1 LAGDISQQV
10 YHSLNMNRFK
20 LSLAVSIAGFCA
32 MAISVVMAFLVWRG
46 GYYGHPSYQLL
57 LTFDRTVWWLQL
69 FGAVLSIIGCIGMSV
84 RLPGG
89 MVLVTGFTGIVLALF
104 VALSFGGTEIF
115 NVHSWTLALVLP
127 ILIVFSTSAALSI
140 VGSVRLIRQRR

>member
-1 LAGDISQQV
+1 MTEDTPGAS
-10 YHSLNMNRFK
+10 RPT
-20 LSLAVSIAGFCA
+20 LSLGACGVNRIST
-32 MAISVVMAFLVWRG
+32 SVVMAFLVQRG
-46 GYYGHPSYQLL
+46 GYYGYPSYQLL
-57 LTFDRTVWWLQL
+57 LTFERTVWWLQL
-69 FGAVLSIIGCIGMSV
+69 FGAVLSVIGCIGMSV

-89 MVLVTGFTGIVLALF
+89 MALAVGFSGIVIALL

-127 ILIVFSTSAALSI
+127 ILLVFSTSAVLSV